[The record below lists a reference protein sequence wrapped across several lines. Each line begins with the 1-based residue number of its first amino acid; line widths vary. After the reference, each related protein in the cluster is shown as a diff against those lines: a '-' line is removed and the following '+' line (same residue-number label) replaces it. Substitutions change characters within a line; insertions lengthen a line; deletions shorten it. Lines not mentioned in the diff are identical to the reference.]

1 MRFTLGRQ
9 LASVPAA
16 TISEVVDNTVASP
29 FTFAAGRICHRCFFW
44 ERWKI
49 IYQWCMISIVSVTS
63 FFESADDVAADRVW
77 ACPLARC
84 VCCGM
89 ALACGWG
96 ADLFGDILPA
106 GCVDEG
112 HGNVV
117 VLPTKKSCRG
127 SNMMRSGFMANSG
140 LNERVPSWISNSLN
154 LMCSI
159 RKTEWILLDRVICLT
174 YVGAGKPGT
183 LKEPDAV
190 EFQRVT
196 GTEDCQNVAEM
207 FNSCS
212 FPLR

>member
-117 VLPTKKSCRG
+117 VLPTKKVVEEATWCVVDSWPILDLMKEFQAEFPTVSISCAAYER
-127 SNMMRSGFMANSG
+127 
-140 LNERVPSWISNSLN
+140 LNEYSW
-154 LMCSI
+154 
-159 RKTEWILLDRVICLT
+159 TV
-174 YVGAGKPGT
+174 
-183 LKEPDAV
+183 
-190 EFQRVT
+190 
-196 GTEDCQNVAEM
+196 
-207 FNSCS
+207 
-212 FPLR
+212 